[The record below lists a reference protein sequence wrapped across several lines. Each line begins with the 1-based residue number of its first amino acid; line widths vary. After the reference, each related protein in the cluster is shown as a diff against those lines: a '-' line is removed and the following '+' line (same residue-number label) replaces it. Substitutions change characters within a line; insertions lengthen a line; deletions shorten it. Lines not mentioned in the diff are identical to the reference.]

1 LREAIAEYVRKSRS
15 VHCTPE
21 QVIIAA
27 GTQQGLYLSSQVL
40 LDAGEKVWVED
51 PAYHGITSIF
61 ETTGRQAQM
70 IRVPLDVEGLNVT
83 RGIELCAD
91 AKAAFVTPSHQYPV
105 GMPMSMARRLALID
119 WAKAN
124 RSWIVEDDYDTE
136 LRYAGHPFPS
146 LQGLSPERVIYLG
159 TFSKI
164 LFPSLRLGYVV
175 VPEPLVDAYLGARML
190 IDRHPPSADQYV
202 LASFMAEGHLDRH
215 IRRMRGVYAEKR
227 EVLINAVIR
236 HIAPELAVLQ
246 PGDQGMH
253 MVLWLHKGIHDV
265 EVVQYAIAAGVSVRA
280 VSQMYSAGNERSGLI
295 LGLGGFTDEA
305 IIGAVKKLA
314 AIIQRIAP

>member
-1 LREAIAEYVRKSRS
+1 
-15 VHCTPE
+15 
-21 QVIIAA
+21 
-27 GTQQGLYLSSQVL
+27 
-40 LDAGEKVWVED
+40 
-51 PAYHGITSIF
+51 
-61 ETTGRQAQM
+61 M

-190 IDRHPPSADQYV
+190 IDRHPPAPISTCWPALWQRDT
-202 LASFMAEGHLDRH
+202 LTDTFAEC
-215 IRRMRGVYAEKR
+215 
-227 EVLINAVIR
+227 
-236 HIAPELAVLQ
+236 
-246 PGDQGMH
+246 
-253 MVLWLHKGIHDV
+253 
-265 EVVQYAIAAGVSVRA
+265 AAC
-280 VSQMYSAGNERSGLI
+280 MPKNERC
-295 LGLGGFTDEA
+295 
-305 IIGAVKKLA
+305 
-314 AIIQRIAP
+314 